1 MKEQEDIS
9 KNYNIYTS
17 DKNLRILFPFSYPA
31 NYFDNIE
38 QQILR
43 KIEDQSINSDDGIN
57 LPDLQKAPT
66 FAVPDGYFENLEQRL
81 LRRSQPIHRKIFSL
95 KKLQVAAVV
104 FGGLLLASVVYYMG
118 KPSTKT
124 SSPVSFS
131 EPPTMR
137 DITNAEL
144 TDFAEETRTG
154 YNYAG
159 KKNRIDTDQL
169 FKSVSSTE
177 LQNFLYENA
186 ANESELF

>member
-1 MKEQEDIS
+1 MK
-9 KNYNIYTS
+9 T
-17 DKNLRILFPFSYPA
+17 
-31 NYFDNIE
+31 
-38 QQILR
+38 QILT
-43 KIEDQSINSDDGIN
+43 
-57 LPDLQKAPT
+57 PT
-66 FAVPDGYFENLEQRL
+66 EENLEKMA
-81 LRRSQPIHRKIFSL
+81 RSLKNQTPVAFATETVYGLGGSLFCEKSIQKIFSL